1 MKKKFLALA
10 LTAVMA
16 LSLAACGGDTQSTD
30 TDADTSGDESAS
42 GSQTYTVGIIQQVQ
56 HEALDAATQGFQDAL
71 TELLGDSV
79 TIDPQNASGDTANC
93 TTIANNFVSQG
104 VDLIMANG
112 TTALQ
117 AAATGTSTIP
127 ILGTSI
133 TEYGVALGIDGF
145 TGTTGYNVSGTSDL
159 APLDQ
164 QAEMLH
170 TWFPDAQTVGLLYCS
185 AEPNSQYQVDTVKAE
200 LEKLNHTRIKIG
212 IQGNADS
219 ELLMIARVHEYG
231 ATITPKATR
240 NLCIPI
246 HKDSYDKSPRDFQDL
261 FFIRSRD
268 GYLFGVVAKKG
279 RRDKDNP
286 NNLKFLFLLLPSVT
300 IPERSFIRAG
310 FDHNKNKLAEIVQNE
325 VARIWQGQQTA
336 DGAISW
342 IGGQAVGL
350 IQQFMSDASNFEPKG
365 KIQRE
370 RYPSYADSPLM
381 VTGRLRNSITWEV
394 EE

>member
-1 MKKKFLALA
+1 M
-10 LTAVMA
+10 
-16 LSLAACGGDTQSTD
+16 
-30 TDADTSGDESAS
+30 
-42 GSQTYTVGIIQQVQ
+42 QVR
-56 HEALDAATQGFQDAL
+56 D
-71 TELLGDSV
+71 
-79 TIDPQNASGDTANC
+79 
-93 TTIANNFVSQG
+93 
-104 VDLIMANG
+104 
-112 TTALQ
+112 
-117 AAATGTSTIP
+117 
-127 ILGTSI
+127 
-133 TEYGVALGIDGF
+133 
-145 TGTTGYNVSGTSDL
+145 NVL
-159 APLDQ
+159 PHLRR
-164 QAEMLH
+164 
-170 TWFPDAQTVGLLYCS
+170 
-185 AEPNSQYQVDTVKAE
+185 VKAE
-200 LEKLNHTRIKIG
+200 LEKLNGTRIKIG

-279 RRDKDNP
+279 RRDKENP

-310 FDHNKNKLAEIVQNE
+310 YDANKNRLAEVVKDQVSEI
-325 VARIWQGQQTA
+325 ILHGKTA
-336 DGAISW
+336 TEAAEY
-342 IGGQAVGL
+342 IGGKAVDF
-350 IQQFMSDASNFEPKG
+350 IREFMTDASNFEPKG

>member
-1 MKKKFLALA
+1 M
-10 LTAVMA
+10 
-16 LSLAACGGDTQSTD
+16 STGPP
-30 TDADTSGDESAS
+30 SR
-42 GSQTYTVGIIQQVQ
+42 
-56 HEALDAATQGFQDAL
+56 
-71 TELLGDSV
+71 
-79 TIDPQNASGDTANC
+79 PRPP
-93 TTIANNFVSQG
+93 
-104 VDLIMANG
+104 
-112 TTALQ
+112 
-117 AAATGTSTIP
+117 GTS
-127 ILGTSI
+127 
-133 TEYGVALGIDGF
+133 AL
-145 TGTTGYNVSGTSDL
+145 
-159 APLDQ
+159 
-164 QAEMLH
+164 
-170 TWFPDAQTVGLLYCS
+170 
-185 AEPNSQYQVDTVKAE
+185 
-200 LEKLNHTRIKIG
+200 
-212 IQGNADS
+212 
-219 ELLMIARVHEYG
+219 
-231 ATITPKATR
+231 
-240 NLCIPI
+240 PI

-279 RRDKDNP
+279 RRDKENP

-325 VARIWQGQQTA
+325 VALIWQGQQTA

-350 IQQFMSDASNFEPKG
+350 IREFMTDASNFEPKG

>member
-1 MKKKFLALA
+1 MR
-10 LTAVMA
+10 VN
-16 LSLAACGGDTQSTD
+16 
-30 TDADTSGDESAS
+30 DEIVP
-42 GSQTYTVGIIQQVQ
+42 Y
-56 HEALDAATQGFQDAL
+56 LRK
-71 TELLGDSV
+71 
-79 TIDPQNASGDTANC
+79 
-93 TTIANNFVSQG
+93 
-104 VDLIMANG
+104 
-112 TTALQ
+112 
-117 AAATGTSTIP
+117 
-127 ILGTSI
+127 
-133 TEYGVALGIDGF
+133 
-145 TGTTGYNVSGTSDL
+145 
-159 APLDQ
+159 
-164 QAEMLH
+164 
-170 TWFPDAQTVGLLYCS
+170 
-185 AEPNSQYQVDTVKAE
+185 VKAE
-200 LEKLNHTRIKIG
+200 METLNKLRIKVG
-212 IQGNADS
+212 IQGDADS
-219 ELLMIARVHEYG
+219 ELLMIANVHEYG
-231 ATITPKATR
+231 ATITAKSAK

>member
-1 MKKKFLALA
+1 M
-10 LTAVMA
+10 
-16 LSLAACGGDTQSTD
+16 
-30 TDADTSGDESAS
+30 
-42 GSQTYTVGIIQQVQ
+42 QVR
-56 HEALDAATQGFQDAL
+56 D
-71 TELLGDSV
+71 
-79 TIDPQNASGDTANC
+79 
-93 TTIANNFVSQG
+93 
-104 VDLIMANG
+104 
-112 TTALQ
+112 
-117 AAATGTSTIP
+117 
-127 ILGTSI
+127 
-133 TEYGVALGIDGF
+133 
-145 TGTTGYNVSGTSDL
+145 NVL
-159 APLDQ
+159 PHLRR
-164 QAEMLH
+164 
-170 TWFPDAQTVGLLYCS
+170 
-185 AEPNSQYQVDTVKAE
+185 VKAE
-200 LEKLNHTRIKIG
+200 LEKLNGTRIKIG
-212 IQGNADS
+212 IQGNADR

-325 VARIWQGQQTA
+325 VALIWQGQQTA
-336 DGAISW
+336 DEAISW

-350 IQQFMSDASNFEPKG
+350 IREFMTDASNFEPKG

>member
-1 MKKKFLALA
+1 M
-10 LTAVMA
+10 
-16 LSLAACGGDTQSTD
+16 
-30 TDADTSGDESAS
+30 
-42 GSQTYTVGIIQQVQ
+42 QVR
-56 HEALDAATQGFQDAL
+56 D
-71 TELLGDSV
+71 
-79 TIDPQNASGDTANC
+79 
-93 TTIANNFVSQG
+93 
-104 VDLIMANG
+104 
-112 TTALQ
+112 
-117 AAATGTSTIP
+117 
-127 ILGTSI
+127 
-133 TEYGVALGIDGF
+133 
-145 TGTTGYNVSGTSDL
+145 NVL
-159 APLDQ
+159 PHLRR
-164 QAEMLH
+164 
-170 TWFPDAQTVGLLYCS
+170 
-185 AEPNSQYQVDTVKAE
+185 VKAE
-200 LEKLNHTRIKIG
+200 LEKLNGTRIQIG

-246 HKDSYDKSPRDFQDL
+246 HKDSYDESPRDFQDLFFIRSRDSYDKSPRDFQDL

>member
-1 MKKKFLALA
+1 M
-10 LTAVMA
+10 
-16 LSLAACGGDTQSTD
+16 
-30 TDADTSGDESAS
+30 
-42 GSQTYTVGIIQQVQ
+42 QVR
-56 HEALDAATQGFQDAL
+56 D
-71 TELLGDSV
+71 
-79 TIDPQNASGDTANC
+79 
-93 TTIANNFVSQG
+93 
-104 VDLIMANG
+104 
-112 TTALQ
+112 
-117 AAATGTSTIP
+117 
-127 ILGTSI
+127 
-133 TEYGVALGIDGF
+133 
-145 TGTTGYNVSGTSDL
+145 NVL
-159 APLDQ
+159 PHLRR
-164 QAEMLH
+164 
-170 TWFPDAQTVGLLYCS
+170 
-185 AEPNSQYQVDTVKAE
+185 VKAE
-200 LEKLNHTRIKIG
+200 LEKLNGTRIKIG

-300 IPERSFIRAG
+300 YRSAASSGRASTTTRTSWPKSSRMRLPSSG
-310 FDHNKNKLAEIVQNE
+310 
-325 VARIWQGQQTA
+325 QGQQTA
-336 DGAISW
+336 DEAISW

-350 IQQFMSDASNFEPKG
+350 IREFMTDASNFEPKG

>member
-1 MKKKFLALA
+1 MYRVVVGNGQGQVPLKKLRSNIIRHKAYRPTHHKNALLAKIHPRERFI
-10 LTAVMA
+10 LT
-16 LSLAACGGDTQSTD
+16 
-30 TDADTSGDESAS
+30 
-42 GSQTYTVGIIQQVQ
+42 
-56 HEALDAATQGFQDAL
+56 
-71 TELLGDSV
+71 
-79 TIDPQNASGDTANC
+79 
-93 TTIANNFVSQG
+93 
-104 VDLIMANG
+104 
-112 TTALQ
+112 
-117 AAATGTSTIP
+117 
-127 ILGTSI
+127 
-133 TEYGVALGIDGF
+133 
-145 TGTTGYNVSGTSDL
+145 
-159 APLDQ
+159 
-164 QAEMLH
+164 
-170 TWFPDAQTVGLLYCS
+170 
-185 AEPNSQYQVDTVKAE
+185 KAE